1 VEQEAPLPPAD
12 PALGGAPVDAAADEM
27 PPMDAAAP
35 APMDAPA
42 DPAMGDT
49 EEIDITDLV
58 NMTKSLKKD
67 IEGTQNDNS
76 TVIGKMDDVFTKL
89 DDLASKLSEMD
100 TLVQKIEQLGVE
112 VKQMKPETPQE
123 KLEMRSLDSYPF
135 NQKPN
140 DFFSQKQEEM
150 RASGKNEYK
159 LTPYAFKLCL
169 IRSKNSK
176 IYAKYYLLL
185 EQVFKNYQEY
195 QIMYQNN
202 IINGITTENKSLHKK
217 IDNKIAGIAKPQ
229 ASKINAITA
238 IDTLKIAKKSFKVSP
253 KFLFLTL

>member
-1 VEQEAPLPPAD
+1 MLENKLQEELNRYNAINKYAKKMIVEQEAPLPPAD
-12 PALGGAPVDAAADEM
+12 PALDAAAAAPVDPAMGAPA
-27 PPMDAAAP
+27 PMDV
-35 APMDAPA
+35 PMDAPA

-100 TLVQKIEQLGVE
+100 TLVQKIEQLGAE

-135 NQKPN
+135 NQKPT

-150 RASGKNEYK
+150 RASGKNEYV
-159 LTPYAFKLCL
+159 LTKDDVNDFTPETLRDTFNDTGEENENEFK
-169 IRSKNSK
+169 
-176 IYAKYYLLL
+176 
-185 EQVFKNYQEY
+185 F
-195 QIMYQNN
+195 
-202 IINGITTENKSLHKK
+202 
-217 IDNKIAGIAKPQ
+217 
-229 ASKINAITA
+229 
-238 IDTLKIAKKSFKVSP
+238 
-253 KFLFLTL
+253 